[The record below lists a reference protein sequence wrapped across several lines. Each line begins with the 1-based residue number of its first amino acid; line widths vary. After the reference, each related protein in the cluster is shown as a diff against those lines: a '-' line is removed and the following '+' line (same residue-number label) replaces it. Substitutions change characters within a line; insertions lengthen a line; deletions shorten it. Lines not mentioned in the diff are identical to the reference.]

1 MTVLASVRADRVS
14 PAPDQTSSP
23 PPPGAT
29 ASAPLRWWMVLGIW
43 ALIVGLQLLIFARDI
58 PGMRMGDPDDVL
70 RLVQVRD
77 LLSGQAWFDL
87 HQYRIMA
94 PEGVLMHWSRLVDLP
109 LAAVILALRPLLG
122 TANAEIAAAVI
133 VPALTVL
140 CTVALAMHAANRLFG
155 CDTAVAAGIIV
166 GLSGIVLH
174 QMQPLRI
181 DHHGWQIVSALGAVV
196 GLHARDPRRGGW
208 VLGLALAAGLT
219 VSLEGLPL
227 TALFIGVV
235 AVRALLDG
243 QWQRLG
249 HAAVALALGTA
260 GLFLACRGLRDM
272 VEHCDAVSPM
282 HIAALGWVALC
293 GAGLAW
299 WRPSQ
304 RPASRLVALGV
315 LAIAA
320 GGAAAIVAL
329 AAPQCATGAFGGLDP
344 YVKSHWLDNVREGR
358 PIWETTLHNAIALI
372 GAVPL
377 GLWACWRLIQS
388 APSMPERLRW
398 VQHGL
403 VLLGAVAVGAMV
415 SRAMATAVGIA
426 ILPAAWQVRQWRLV
440 AVAQTSSARRMGV
453 NVLMLL
459 AALPIL
465 PIALGETAWAKLGH
479 PPADRDF
486 AMGSLRGCDFD
497 RGVGALA
504 AMPAT
509 DIFAPVDIGPD
520 ILLRT
525 HQRVVATGHHRA
537 AAAISDVMH
546 GFLAD
551 PEQARAY
558 VAKRHATLVVVC
570 TVAPEMH
577 LYRRQAPHGL
587 AAALLAG
594 TPPSWLR
601 PIALPTT
608 AKTPSNIAAWQVVAP
623 R

>member
-1 MTVLASVRADRVS
+1 MAVLAPARTNRVS
-14 PAPDQTSSP
+14 SASEPAP
-23 PPPGAT
+23 PPPDAM
-29 ASAPLRWWMVLGIW
+29 AAAPLRWWMVLGIW
-43 ALIVGLQLLIFARDI
+43 ALIVALQLAIFARDI
-58 PGMRMGDPDDVL
+58 PALRMGDPDDVL

-77 LLSGQAWFDL
+77 LLAGQSWFDL

-109 LAAVILALRPLLG
+109 IAATIVALRPLLG
-122 TANAEIAAAVI
+122 TAHAEIAAAVI

-155 CDTAVAAGIIV
+155 RDTAVAAGIIV

-219 VSLEGLPL
+219 ISLEGLPL

-235 AVRALLDG
+235 GLRAVIDG

-249 HAAVALALGTA
+249 HAAAALALGTA
-260 GLFLACRGLRDM
+260 GLFLACRGLRDL

-282 HIAALGWVALC
+282 HLAALGWVALC

-299 WRPSQ
+299 WRPSRQ
-304 RPASRLVALGV
+304 PSSRLVALGV
-315 LAIAA
+315 LALAA
-320 GGAAAIVAL
+320 GGAAVIVAL
-329 AAPQCATGAFGGLDP
+329 AAPQCANGAFGGIDP

-377 GLWACWRLIQS
+377 GLWACWRLVQC

-398 VQHGL
+398 MQHGL
-403 VLLGAVAVGAMV
+403 VLLGAMAVGAMV
-415 SRAMATAVGIA
+415 SRAMATAVGVA

-440 AVAQTSSARRMGV
+440 AVEQASSARRMGS

-459 AALPIL
+459 AVLPIL
-465 PIALGETAWAKLGH
+465 PVALGETAWAKLGH
-479 PPADRDF
+479 PPVDRDP
-486 AMGSLRGCDFD
+486 AMGSLRGCDFEH
-497 RGVGALA
+497 GLGTLA

-509 DIFAPVDIGPD
+509 DIFAPVDIGPH

-537 AAAISDVMH
+537 AAAISDLMH

-551 PEQARAY
+551 PEAARAY
-558 VAKRHATLVVVC
+558 VRKRHATLVVVC
-570 TVAPEMH
+570 TTAPEMRI
-577 LYRRQAPHGL
+577 YSRQAPHGL

-594 TPPSWLR
+594 TPPAWLR
-601 PIALPTT
+601 PLPLVST
-608 AKTPSNIAAWQVVAP
+608 AQGPNHIAAWQVVDP

>member
-1 MTVLASVRADRVS
+1 MPVLAMARPAD
-14 PAPDQTSSP
+14 PAPV
-23 PPPGAT
+23 AT
-29 ASAPLRWWMVLGIW
+29 VDGSANGSAGKFGPMPWRMVLGIW
-43 ALIVGLQLLIFARDI
+43 ALIVALQLVIFARDI

-77 LLSGQAWFDL
+77 LLGGQAWFDL

-122 TANAEIAAAVI
+122 TTGAEIAAALI
-133 VPALTVL
+133 VPALTAL
-140 CTVALAMHAANRLFG
+140 CALALAMHTAHRLFG
-155 CDTAVAAGIIV
+155 RDTALAAGIVV
-166 GLSGIVLH
+166 GLSGVVLH

-181 DHHGWQIVSALGAVV
+181 DHHGWQIVAALGAVA

-208 VLGLALAAGLT
+208 IMGIALAAGLT
-219 VSLEGLPL
+219 ISLEGLPL
-227 TALFIGVV
+227 AALFIGAVGLRAVV
-235 AVRALLDG
+235 DG

-249 HAAVALALGTA
+249 HATAALALGAA
-260 GLFLACRGLRDM
+260 GLFLACRGLRDV
-272 VEHCDAVSPM
+272 VEHCDSVSPM
-282 HIAALGWVALC
+282 HMAAFAWTALC
-293 GAGLAW
+293 GAGLALW
-299 WRPSQ
+299 QPRRGVAQ
-304 RPASRLVALGV
+304 RVGALAV
-315 LAIAA
+315 LALAA
-320 GGAAAIVAL
+320 GGAAAIIAL
-329 AAPQCATGAFGGLDP
+329 AAPQCANGAFGGIDA

-358 PIWETTLHNAIALI
+358 PIWENGLHDMVALI

-377 GLWACWRLIQS
+377 GLWACWRLIRR
-388 APSMPERLRW
+388 AGHGAEALRW
-398 VQHGL
+398 MQHGL
-403 VLLGAVAVGAMV
+403 VLLGAVAVGALV
-415 SRAMATAVGIA
+415 SRAMATAVA
-426 ILPAAWQVRQWRLV
+426 LAVLPAAWQLRQWRLV
-440 AVAQTSSARRMGV
+440 AVAQASSGRRMGV
-453 NVLMLL
+453 NFLMLL
-459 AALPIL
+459 AVLPVL
-465 PIALGETAWAKLGH
+465 PIAIGEVAWAKLGH
-479 PPADRDF
+479 RQAR
-486 AMGSLRGCDFD
+486 AAEMGSLRGCDFAN
-497 RGVGALA
+497 GLGTLA

-601 PIALPTT
+601 PVPMPTT
-608 AKTPSNIAAWQVVAP
+608 AKTPSNLAAWQVVTP